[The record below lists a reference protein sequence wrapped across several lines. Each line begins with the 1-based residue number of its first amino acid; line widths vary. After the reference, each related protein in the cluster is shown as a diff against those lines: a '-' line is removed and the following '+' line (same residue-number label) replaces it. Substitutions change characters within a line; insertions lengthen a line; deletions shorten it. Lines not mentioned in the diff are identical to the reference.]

1 MVIKGKGK
9 CEIGGRKKGGP
20 PWLDARYCHF
30 FDLVAVNAG
39 NGDAESVIC
48 ELLSFPGNMAETA
61 ENKAGDSFVFS
72 LGQLEAKL
80 LIGVVDRHTGI
91 DLEGVLVDGDELII
105 VAAEPIANVNDEL
118 FQQHLGRHGAGSA
131 AVFAHND
138 S

>member
-9 CEIGGRKKGGP
+9 CEIGGRKKDDRRRKKGGP

-61 ENKAGDSFVFS
+61 QNEAGDSFVFA

-80 LIGVVDRHTGI
+80 LIGVVDRHTGVS
-91 DLEGVLVDGDELII
+91 DRLLRVG
-105 VAAEPIANVNDEL
+105 
-118 FQQHLGRHGAGSA
+118 
-131 AVFAHND
+131 
-138 S
+138 